1 MRIKIRGNSTFPVP
15 YIYVDGIAIPVGAE
29 REIEVLDRNDSPP
42 PVVTRPKNT
51 SGHEIM
57 VERPNQDVIGRKTY
71 KNILNDG
78 RVTVKEDGGVDAA
91 FTRQHVAAAQ
101 AEAERFARE
110 LVSARA
116 EKAGVDAALDA
127 KSKEHDDAQLRIM
140 GLEDEVK
147 AHKLAATEVSE
158 MANAAA
164 EKLQA
169 RIRDLEALIA
179 KGAEDKAPA
188 KAADKAEKGGK
199 KADPA

>member
-29 REIEVLDRNDSPP
+29 REIEVLEGEDSPP
-42 PVVTRPKNT
+42 PVVTHPKNM

-116 EKAGVDAALDA
+116 EKAGVDAAL
-127 KSKEHDDAQLRIM
+127 EDAQLRIM

-147 AHKLAATEVSE
+147 AHMLAATEVSE
-158 MANAAA
+158 MANAEA

-169 RIRDLEALIA
+169 RIHDLEALIA

-188 KAADKAEKGGK
+188 KAADKTAEKGGK
-199 KADPA
+199 TADPA